1 MFSWL
6 DFCSENINTYPD
18 VMNKIAWMFFFS
30 LILFSCKKEKQIIIE
45 NTDIPLISKVLIGGE
60 TYMDYSY
67 NEANLV
73 SEEKSKFHYTKHTY
87 NDNNQ
92 LTASDFYWDIS
103 MASSNSSVIEAALN
117 RKDWVNPD
125 NTPKSIS
132 HSLEY
137 NGRGQLVRKF
147 YIRPSEN
154 SPKFVEFLYENDRI
168 VRATGYSNS
177 SISGYT
183 DYEYDDNGNITR
195 QTKYN
200 LSSKG
205 ITELSTT
212 TEYEYD
218 NMHNPYQ
225 SFKRL
230 TDPGVF
236 TNRNN
241 ITKETYTLNF
251 EVDPSIEKVQ
261 ITKNSYEYNDKGYPI
276 KVNGETEYV
285 YK

>member
-1 MFSWL
+1 MKKLALVFIVS
-6 DFCSENINTYPD
+6 C
-18 VMNKIAWMFFFS
+18 FF
-30 LILFSCKKEKQIIIE
+30 LSCEKEKQLIIE
-45 NTDIPLISKVLIGGE
+45 NTDIPLISKVLIGSE
-60 TYMDYSY
+60 TYIEYSY

-73 SEEKSKFHYTKHTY
+73 SEEKSKFHYSKHIY

-92 LTASDFYWDIS
+92 LITSDFYWDMRI
-103 MASSNSSVIEAALN
+103 ASSNSSVLEAAMN
-117 RKDWVNPD
+117 REEWVNPD
-125 NTPKSIS
+125 NTSKSIS

-137 NGRGQLVRKF
+137 NNRGQLVRKS
-147 YIRPSEN
+147 YIRPSVN
-154 SPKFVEFLYENDRI
+154 TSDFVEFQYQNDKI
-168 VRATGYSNS
+168 IRATRYSNN

-183 DYEYDDNGNITR
+183 DYEYDENGNITR
-195 QTKYN
+195 QTWHN
-200 LSSKG
+200 LSSEG
-205 ITELSTT
+205 ITEFSTT
-212 TEYEYD
+212 TEFEYD

-241 ITKETYTLNF
+241 ITKETYILNF
-251 EVDPSIEKVQ
+251 DVDPSVEKVQ
-261 ITKNSYEYNDKGYPI
+261 ISENSYEYNDKGYPI